1 MRVTKVIRE
10 YVEREVG
17 AKFNPLIQE
26 INKEYDAER
35 AELERRL
42 NELKEETE
50 AKATEIAASLGFA
63 YASAWHSD
71 AVRIYP
77 NYFSNKEK
85 EEAGSKLRRELESRR
100 DKTIED
106 LLLNLELGE
115 TTKAELKDAIEA
127 VTV

>member
-1 MRVTKVIRE
+1 MR
-10 YVEREVG
+10 
-17 AKFNPLIQE
+17 
-26 INKEYDAER
+26 
-35 AELERRL
+35 
-42 NELKEETE
+42 
-50 AKATEIAASLGFA
+50 
-63 YASAWHSD
+63 
-71 AVRIYP
+71 P

>member
-17 AKFNPLIQE
+17 AKFNPLIRE
-26 INKEYDAER
+26 VNKEYDAER

-50 AKATEIAASLGFA
+50 ARAIEIASSLGFA
-63 YASAWHSD
+63 YTPWHSD
-71 AVRIYP
+71 AVRIST
-77 NYFSNKEK
+77 NYFSNREK
-85 EEAGSKLRRELESRR
+85 EEANLKLRRELESRR

>member
-26 INKEYDAER
+26 IDKEYSAER

-50 AKATEIAASLGFA
+50 AKAIEIAASLGFT
-63 YASAWHSD
+63 YAS
-71 AVRIYP
+71 
-77 NYFSNKEK
+77 
-85 EEAGSKLRRELESRR
+85 
-100 DKTIED
+100 
-106 LLLNLELGE
+106 
-115 TTKAELKDAIEA
+115 
-127 VTV
+127 